1 MNEEKTDL
9 WAAQVIAKFTEG
21 FSKPK
26 QQYRTSIVAY
36 PNSWGQPKLNWISKH
51 KSMF

>member
-9 WAAQVIAKFTEG
+9 WAAQVIAKCTEG

-36 PNSWGQPKLNWISKH
+36 QNNRGQPKLNWISKH
-51 KSMF
+51 KTMF